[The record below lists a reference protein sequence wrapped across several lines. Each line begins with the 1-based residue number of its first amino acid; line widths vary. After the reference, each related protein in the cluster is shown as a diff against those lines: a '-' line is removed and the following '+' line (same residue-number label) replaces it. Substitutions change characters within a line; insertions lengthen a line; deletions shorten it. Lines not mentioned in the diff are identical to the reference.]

1 MLYKPDQG
9 LVISGRHFFHS
20 VVSAVISKGMRC
32 SRTAF
37 FTNKLTAV
45 DMLNPAELQN
55 TSKAFFKSASIR
67 IHTLTCAILIH
78 SLIFLAK
85 STRYHATHIFPD
97 TANNLDVF
105 HQVCCYGD
113 NDLLDKI

>member
-1 MLYKPDQG
+1 MSYKPNQG
-9 LVISGRHFFHS
+9 LGISDDHFFHS
-20 VVSAVISKGMRC
+20 VGSAVISKGMRC

-45 DMLNPAELQN
+45 DILNPAEPQN
-55 TSKAFFKSASIR
+55 ASKDFFKSASIR

-85 STRYHATHIFPD
+85 NIRYHATHIFPD
-97 TANNLDVF
+97 TANNLDEF
-105 HQVCCYGD
+105 YQVRYYGG
-113 NDLLDKI
+113 NDFLDKI